1 MERTGHNVG
10 VDRRLLDI
18 PAPSREQVVRALAD
32 AIQSQIDVVFA
43 YLHGS
48 FASDGPFHDVDVAV
62 FLDDPAVRA
71 TERALELA
79 DRLTR
84 ATGYPVDV
92 RAINDAPLAFQ
103 FRALQGRLL
112 VVHDEERLANFME
125 RVGRL
130 YLDIAPVLRRATRDA
145 FVR

>member
-1 MERTGHNVG
+1 
-10 VDRRLLDI
+10 VDRRLLD
-18 PAPSREQVVRALAD
+18 ASTGSRELVVGALAE
-32 AIQSQIDVVFA
+32 ALTGQIDVVFA

-48 FASDGPFHDVDVAV
+48 FATGGPFHDVDVAV
-62 FLDDPAVRA
+62 FLDDSAVCA
-71 TERALELA
+71 TVRVLDLA

-84 ATGYPVDV
+84 VTGYPVDV
-92 RAINDAPLAFQ
+92 RVLNDAPLAFQ

-112 VVHDEERLANFME
+112 VVGHEERLANFME

-130 YLDIAPVLRRATRDA
+130 YLDIAPVLRHAAREA